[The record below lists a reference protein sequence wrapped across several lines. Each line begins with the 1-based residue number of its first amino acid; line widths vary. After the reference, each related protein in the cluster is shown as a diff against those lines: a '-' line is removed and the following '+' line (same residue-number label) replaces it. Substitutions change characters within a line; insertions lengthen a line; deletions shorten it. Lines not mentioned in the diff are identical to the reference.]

1 VKSFRLTDR
10 AFAELAAGRPAA
22 DTVEVLRRA
31 QASRHLLLL
40 GEIRRLGGPIP
51 EPIERYDPM
60 AALHT
65 SVTLAA
71 LRAGTAPPPP
81 RIAARHDLS
90 VTHAGL
96 TLRVRLEDT
105 DPLRTHLGL
114 TPSRQ
119 LTPDQVTTWREL
131 LSAGWRL
138 LTTRHRPAAEIM
150 AAVLSVLVPVEADP
164 GSGGLSATSAN
175 AFGAVAISTPGDPRA
190 FAVGLL
196 HECQHSLLN
205 ATNTLFDLVSPGGPR
220 IYSPWRDDPRPL
232 SGLLHGAYA
241 YQSVTRFWRAETA
254 AAPPERTEATAE
266 TPARTETLGPT
277 ETTAENPG
285 STETTAETPER
296 TGTAGRIPAQRQGP
310 TALTPRPPLAE
321 NLLAHLPVAEPS
333 ALHEAGP
340 RGTATGSAGPAG
352 LRGRLAEFE
361 FARWRAA
368 VVEAAEALLASGH
381 LTVAGTRF
389 VQAMRDEVGGWLE
402 DAVDPRVARLAD
414 GANAEHRARWRLRN
428 LAVPDD
434 VVADLVAAWWRGEPA
449 PVVPEAGLR
458 RYDGRRLESSERLA
472 LVHRLLR
479 EGDHRVR
486 AGSGLRPGDD
496 AYLDGEAGTAY
507 AAYVEDLGVGPGDLD
522 RWAGLAVVAPHRALR
537 EQPELVRAGWLSLG
551 DVGLDTVAA
560 WLSGSLTSARA

>member
-1 VKSFRLTDR
+1 MKSFRLTDR
-10 AFAELAAGRPAA
+10 AFAELAAGRPSA
-22 DTVEVLRRA
+22 DTVGVLRRA

-81 RIAARHDLS
+81 RVAARHDLS
-90 VTHAGL
+90 ITHAGL

-105 DPLRTHLGL
+105 DPLRSRLGL

-119 LTPDQVTTWREL
+119 LTPDQVATWREL
-131 LSAGWRL
+131 LTAGWRL
-138 LTTRHRPAAEIM
+138 LTTRHRPAAEIL
-150 AAVLSVLVPVEADP
+150 AAVLSVIVPVEADP
-164 GSGGLSATSAN
+164 GSGGLSATSAH

-205 ATNTLFDLVSPGGPR
+205 ATNTLFDLVDPGGPR
-220 IYSPWRDDPRPL
+220 VCSPWREDPRPL
-232 SGLLHGAYA
+232 AGLLHGAYA
-241 YQSVTRFWRAETA
+241 YQSVTRFWR
-254 AAPPERTEATAE
+254 TEAAV
-266 TPARTETLGPT
+266 
-277 ETTAENPG
+277 
-285 STETTAETPER
+285 
-296 TGTAGRIPAQRQGP
+296 RIPAQRQGR
-310 TALTPRPPLAE
+310 TALTPRSAPTD
-321 NLLAHLPVAEPS
+321 NSLAHLPVAEPP

-352 LRGRLAEFE
+352 LGGRLAEFE

-368 VVEAAEALLASGH
+368 VAGAAETLLASGH
-381 LTVAGTRF
+381 LTLAGERF
-389 VQAMRDEVGGWLE
+389 VQVMHDEVGGWQG
-402 DAVDPRVARLAD
+402 DAVDSRVARLAD

-434 VVADLVAAWWRGEPA
+434 VVAELVAAWRRGEPA
-449 PVVPEAGLR
+449 PAVPEAQLR
-458 RYDGRRLESSERLA
+458 RYDGRRLENSVRLA

-479 EGDHRVR
+479 DGDHPGR

-522 RWAGLAVVAPHRALR
+522 RWAGLAVVAPHRALY
-537 EQPELVRAGWLSLG
+537 EQPELVRAVWLSA
-551 DVGLDTVAA
+551 DEAGLDTVTE
-560 WLSGSLTSARA
+560 WLSRSLMPSRA